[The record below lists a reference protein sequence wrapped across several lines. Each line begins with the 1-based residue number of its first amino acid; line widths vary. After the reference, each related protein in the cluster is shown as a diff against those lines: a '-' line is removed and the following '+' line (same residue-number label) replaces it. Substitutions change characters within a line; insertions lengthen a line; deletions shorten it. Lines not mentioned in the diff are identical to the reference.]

1 MSLCYLI
8 PLNIKNMLF
17 AHNYKV
23 MGFDTKIFLREAA
36 DRVVAEPAAQQQA
49 QAAEPHR
56 PGSVLPH

>member
-1 MSLCYLI
+1 
-8 PLNIKNMLF
+8 MLF

-23 MGFDTKIFLREAA
+23 MGFDMGLDMKIFLREAA
-36 DRVVAEPAAQQQA
+36 DRVVAEPAGQQQA

>member
-1 MSLCYLI
+1 
-8 PLNIKNMLF
+8 MLF

-23 MGFDTKIFLREAA
+23 MGFDMKIFLREAA